1 MTNEINQTA
10 AFFNGNYTTMDQV
23 RISPFDRG
31 FLLGDSIYEAVPAYD
46 GEMLDYER
54 HGQRLLNGL
63 NTVGIESPY
72 TLEGWKEVIEPLI
85 AKDQP
90 AQLLYIQVSR
100 GDEQMRKHRFPVN
113 AKPTVLIFAIP
124 FTVPFDENYL
134 GCAGHLQEDLRWKR
148 CNVKST
154 SLMGNVLAYHELYSN
169 GVANDEALLVR
180 DGYVVEAPSSNLF
193 MVKDGIIFTPP
204 VDNILPGVTR
214 DLTIDIATAQGMTV
228 REEAPTVDMLKNAD
242 EVWVTNSMEELKPVI
257 TVDGETIGNGVPG
270 KVWLQLFRSFQALK

>member
-1 MTNEINQTA
+1 MTNEINKSA
-10 AFFNGNYTTMDQV
+10 AFFNGTYTTMDQV

-46 GEMLDYER
+46 GKMLDYKR

-72 TLEGWKEVIEPLI
+72 TLDGWKEIIEPLI
-85 AKDQP
+85 DPSEP

-100 GDEQMRKHRFPVN
+100 GDEQVRKHRFPVN
-113 AKPTVLIFAIP
+113 AEPTVLIFSIP
-124 FTVPFDENYL
+124 FALPIDENYP

-154 SLMGNVLAYHELYSN
+154 SLMGNVLAYHELYTN
-169 GVANDEALLVR
+169 GVALDEALLVR

-193 MVKDGIIFTPP
+193 MVKDGVIFTPP

-214 DLTIDIATAQGMTV
+214 DVTIDIANQQGITV
-228 REEAPTVDMLKNAD
+228 HEEAPTVEMLKDAD

-257 TVDGETIGNGVPG
+257 TIDGQAVGDGKPG
-270 KVWLQLFRSFQALK
+270 AIWLQLFKGFQALK